1 VGRDSFQKVRGTRD
15 FYPDELRQRE
25 WLFDHF
31 RDVAARFAFEQVDAP
46 VLEPLDLFIRKAG
59 EEIVDQLYHFE
70 LHDRH
75 MALRPEFTPSLARMV
90 QARAGGL
97 RLPLRWFSLPQ
108 CWRYE
113 RMTRGRKREHYQW
126 NMDIWGE
133 PGVGAEAELIAAC
146 FQLFDAVGLD
156 RQHVT
161 MKVNSRALV
170 EEALMAGPLADR
182 PDAFAPLCVIIDK
195 IAKIGPDAVVEQ
207 LTARDGLVAIDEGA
221 ARDVVAMLQA
231 GSLDAVSQ
239 LAPAG
244 SPALVEIR
252 QLFELLEA
260 YGIADSVRFDASTVR
275 GLAYY
280 TGIVFE
286 AFDSEGALRSIC
298 GGGRYDRLL
307 ETLGGA
313 PMPAVG
319 FGMGD
324 VVLSELLTDKGLLPA
339 LSLEIDDVVF
349 AFGEDERPAA
359 VRLSERLRREGRRV
373 ELVLGSP
380 RLKRVMGDAD
390 KSGASRVWLI
400 GPDEAAR
407 GVATVRELASGEQR
421 EEKLSG

>member
-1 VGRDSFQKVRGTRD
+1 VSRDSFQKVRGTRD

-31 RDVAARFAFEQVDAP
+31 REVAARFAFEQVDAP
-46 VLEPLDLFIRKAG
+46 VLEPVDLFIRKAG

-97 RLPLRWFSLPQ
+97 RLPLRWFSIPQ

-133 PGVGAEAELIAAC
+133 PSVTAEAELIGAC

-156 RQHVT
+156 RQHVV

-170 EEALMAGPLADR
+170 EEALLAGPLAKR
-182 PDAFAPLCVIIDK
+182 PEVFAPLCVIIDK
-195 IAKIGPDAVVEQ
+195 IGKIGADAVVEQ
-207 LTARDGLVAIDEGA
+207 LTAADGLVALDAGA
-221 ARDVVAMLQA
+221 ARDVVALLEA

-239 LAPAG
+239 LAPEG
-244 SPALVEIR
+244 SPALAEIR
-252 QLFELLEA
+252 RLFELLDA
-260 YGIADSVRFDASTVR
+260 YGVAESVRFDASTVR

-280 TGIVFE
+280 TGVVFE
-286 AFDSEGALRSIC
+286 AFDTEGALRSIC

-307 ETLGGA
+307 ETLGGP
-313 PMPAVG
+313 PMPAAG

-324 VVLSELLTDKGLLPA
+324 VVLGELLTHKGLLPE
-339 LSLEIDDVVF
+339 LPLHVDDVVF

-359 VRLSERLRREGRRV
+359 VGLADRLRREGRRV

-380 RLKRVMGDAD
+380 RLKRVMADAD
-390 KSGASRVWLI
+390 KSGAGRVWLI

-407 GVATVRELASGEQR
+407 GVATVRDLASGEQR
-421 EEKLSG
+421 EETLSG